1 MSGKTYIETD
11 DLLARINNL
20 RTEYGNENKN
30 KKGFFP
36 SKQYKFDCANTI
48 LKTIDL
54 DTLLESTLIMLPNSY
69 HIFFDYTLFKTFAVP
84 ELYDKI
90 IKYGVDKI
98 SNCIDTY
105 GTYEMHINLS
115 TFSISAYHR
124 YQAIIELYSYEV
136 NTNYPHFHDNIK
148 LMHVYNI
155 PSTIDAISQLVGPML
170 PQRVRQ
176 KIIHYDKNASEK
188 PMQTITEIIQ
198 TSNNIPDVLQS
209 ENTP

>member
-1 MSGKTYIETD
+1 MSGKTHTETD

-20 RTEYGNENKN
+20 RTEYKTENKT

-48 LKTIDL
+48 LKTVDL
-54 DTLLESTLIMLPNSY
+54 DTLLESTLILLPNSY
-69 HIFFDYTLFKTFAVP
+69 HLFFDYTLFKTFAIP
-84 ELYDKI
+84 ELYEKI
-90 IKYGVDKI
+90 IKYGLNKI

-124 YQAIIELYSYEV
+124 YQAIIELYSYEI
-136 NTNYPHFHDNIK
+136 NTNYPHFHDNVK
-148 LMHVYNI
+148 QMHVYNI

-170 PQRVRQ
+170 PQHVRQ

-188 PMQTITEIIQ
+188 PMQTIMEIIK
-198 TSNNIPDVLQS
+198 TSKNIPIVLQS
-209 ENTP
+209 ENSP